1 MYYMYGIFTYMKTAI
16 YQGIHLFLGFTK
28 NLPSTMDPWIDV
40 NLEGSNMPS
49 AGANGWISGQGFAWK
64 EAENESPT
72 GPKNCCRVLMGFGIF
87 EGEGDNKA
95 TLTTN

>member
-1 MYYMYGIFTYMKTAI
+1 
-16 YQGIHLFLGFTK
+16 
-28 NLPSTMDPWIDV
+28 
-40 NLEGSNMPS
+40 MPS

-87 EGEGDNKA
+87 EGEGIIKQP
-95 TLTTN
+95 

>member
-40 NLEGSNMPS
+40 NLEGETTCQVLEPTR
-49 AGANGWISGQGFAWK
+49 ISGQGSAWK